1 MLHLQMRSAFARDR
15 VVEHILT
22 EEYIKNL
29 LGVFEQA
36 EDLESLEDLHTLHD
50 VMQNI
55 ILLNDNSIL
64 EYVLQDE
71 IFEGVIGMLEYDR
84 DFPSIKTSFRQL
96 FREISKFRQVVEI
109 WDVGIRNKIHQT
121 YRLQYLKEVVLSRV
135 LDDSIFNILNGF
147 IFFNQVDIIG
157 HLVQNDDILVELFA
171 YFKDGQDEAKQ
182 RDAVLFLHQ
191 LMLMSKVIQLA
202 NRVALYRALSEK
214 GLTSVIEWAFQ
225 RQEAAIVHAAAEMLT
240 IKAEHDS
247 LGLRRQIVQDNDAK
261 RPQTLMTVI
270 IRLHERTSNTGLL
283 SQLTDVIRVLLEPPA
298 DNDVS
303 DFCRPGSS
311 LPSVRDA

>member
-1 MLHLQMRSAFARDR
+1 
-15 VVEHILT
+15 
-22 EEYIKNL
+22 
-29 LGVFEQA
+29 
-36 EDLESLEDLHTLHD
+36 
-50 VMQNI
+50 
-55 ILLNDNSIL
+55 
-64 EYVLQDE
+64 
-71 IFEGVIGMLEYDR
+71 
-84 DFPSIKTSFRQL
+84 
-96 FREISKFRQVVEI
+96 VVEI